1 MCAKVEP
8 PGGGPDDKKPPEI
21 ISVTPSAGSVN
32 VSLEPELEILF
43 SERMKREATEKAIF
57 LSPLL
62 FDYPEFEW
70 SGRKLSIKLPE
81 KLKENTTYVLTVG
94 ALAIDNHGNKLGQ
107 SQSFPFSTGQTIITN
122 TIAGRVLNTGARTID
137 AWAYKLDSSDLGM
150 FWMDIPDYITQTD
163 SLGEFQF
170 EYLSYGVYLVVA
182 VEDKNKDQFW
192 TPPSEKIA
200 LPDTLIKLNENAV
213 EYKPLFMV
221 AGDYDTLQPYLS
233 KVESPD
239 NRKVIIEFSS
249 QMDKNNVLLKSNYRI
264 ENVEDSI
271 LTIPIIDVY
280 PYTDDKKTIILDC
293 PDLVIGSK
301 YKLTAVNLYSIYEIA
316 ADTLMQIFEAGDMDT
331 TSPEIIKI
339 SPKPGPRPLPTGFDI
354 KVGFSE
360 ACDTTNITQKVLLSD
375 TLKVPVSCEV
385 LWEYPN
391 LLVVKPDFQS
401 GETYLFSMDEPNIFD
416 LVGNP
421 LGDTTKIYKYFTASE
436 DTFGQISGQVASPP
450 GNNVIV
456 KAIAENGESTTTYSA
471 EDGKFIF
478 DKLFPGTYII
488 RGFCDADHNGHYSGG
503 QIKPFRFAEHIIL
516 HIDSVT
522 VRARWETDIGVLD
535 FKSSSD

>member
-21 ISVTPSAGSVN
+21 ISVMPSAGSVN

-43 SERMKREATEKAIF
+43 SERMERETTEKAIF

-62 FDYPEFEW
+62 FDYTEFEW
-70 SGRKLSIKLPE
+70 SGKKLSIKLPE

-94 ALAIDNHGNKLGQ
+94 ALAVDNHGNKLGQ
-107 SQSFPFSTGQTIITN
+107 SQSFPFSTGQAIITN
-122 TIAGRVLNTGARTID
+122 TIAGRVLSTGARTID
-137 AWAYKLDSSDLGM
+137 AWAYKLDSPTPGM

-170 EYLSYGVYLVVA
+170 EYLSYGIYLVVA

-200 LPDTLIKLNENAV
+200 FPDTLIKLNENAV

-221 AGDYDTLQPYLS
+221 VGEYDTLQPYLS

-239 NRKVIIEFSS
+239 NRKVIIEFSH

-271 LTIPIIDVY
+271 LTIPVVDIY
-280 PYTDDKKTIILDC
+280 PYTDDEKTIILDC
-293 PDLVIGSK
+293 PALVVGNK
-301 YKLTAVNLYSIYEIA
+301 YKLTAVNLYSIYKIA

-354 KVGFSE
+354 KIGFSE
-360 ACDTTNITQKVLLSD
+360 ACDTTNIAQKVLLSD
-375 TLKVPVSCEV
+375 TLKVPVSCEL

-401 GETYLFSMDEPNIFD
+401 GGTYLFSMDEPNIFD

-421 LGDTTKIYKYFTASE
+421 LGDTIKIYKYYTAFE

-450 GNNVIV
+450 GSNVIV
-456 KAIAENGESTTTYSA
+456 EAIAENGESTTTYSA
-471 EDGKFIF
+471 EDGKFKF
-478 DKLFPGTYII
+478 DRLFPGTYII
-488 RGFCDADHNGHYSGG
+488 KGFCDADHNGHYSGG